1 MVGVE
6 RIQMHGA
13 IKVSELVSLVQGY
26 MEGMWEHLL
35 SLEVILER
43 YPVSMETAPE
53 VRRKWMR
60 RDGTKGTFVGR
71 RKAWDSLGV
80 SLAS

>member
-1 MVGVE
+1 
-6 RIQMHGA
+6 
-13 IKVSELVSLVQGY
+13 
-26 MEGMWEHLL
+26 
-35 SLEVILER
+35 
-43 YPVSMETAPE
+43 METAPE